1 MISDG
6 KAGAGGF
13 NWTIDLIIGKLDEL
27 QAAGVKQI
35 TLDDGWYTNAGD
47 WALNPEKFPNGA
59 SDALR
64 LTDAIHEHGMTALLW
79 WRPCDGGI
87 DSILYQQHPEY
98 FVMDADGRPA
108 RLPTPGGGTNP
119 SLGYALCPMAD
130 GAIASQVD
138 FVNRAMNDWGFDGF
152 KGDYV

>member
-1 MISDG
+1 MG
-6 KAGAGGF
+6 KLGLGF

-87 DSILYQQHPEY
+87 DSILYQQHLNISLWMQMEDLQGFLLLVVGPI
-98 FVMDADGRPA
+98 PA
-108 RLPTPGGGTNP
+108 WDMHFALWRMVRLQAKLT
-119 SLGYALCPMAD
+119 L
-130 GAIASQVD
+130 
-138 FVNRAMNDWGFDGF
+138 
-152 KGDYV
+152 